1 MAAVLME
8 EKGPDKLADPERS
21 RKEAL
26 LHQAAYDQL
35 SELSFYLMGEKKP
48 FERPEQIKTFCARLK
63 FSLTVLLR
71 EFKELLKGRKLFQKQ
86 YATFATGPQSGTQ
99 IFRVE
104 EREREIGPYLF
115 NWDKPEESAV
125 DLEKALSELKYHQ
138 LAFLSGF
145 RASVKEGT
153 RELLRPLDPQAIE
166 AELSRKSVSVAGLKI
181 PFKLAPFKHK
191 LLWREYRRRVE
202 ELLHLEDQ
210 QLEGKFR
217 PHFRQGYVGFMAAKP
232 ESKDENV

>member
-1 MAAVLME
+1 ME
-8 EKGPDKLADPERS
+8 EKQPNQQ
-21 RKEAL
+21 AL
-26 LHQAAYDQL
+26 LHKAAYEQL
-35 SELSFYLMGEKKP
+35 SELSHYLMGERKP
-48 FERPEQIKTFCARLK
+48 FERPEEIKTFCERLK

-86 YATFATGPQSGTQ
+86 YAMFASGPASGTQ

-115 NWDKPEESAV
+115 RWDKPDESAA
-125 DLEKALSELKYHQ
+125 DLEKALHELKYHQ

-145 RASVKEGT
+145 RTSVKEGT
-153 RELLRPLDPQAIE
+153 RELLKTLDPQVIE
-166 AELSRKSVSVAGLKI
+166 AELAQKSVRVAGLKI
-181 PFKLAPFKHK
+181 SFKLAPFKHK
-191 LLWREYRRRVE
+191 LLWREYQRRVG

-217 PHFRQGYVGFMAAKP
+217 PHFRQGYIGFMAAK
-232 ESKDENV
+232 EEENV